1 MGSVIPIRHRRPARM
16 TWQKSATPETRESMQ
31 SLLILVIAF
40 SVVALAMAAAVVIAA
55 SNSWAEA
62 VPLMVVV
69 AVIALTKIVLANAA
83 FYVMIRSDAQAEAVY
98 AEKAAAKAGA
108 VLRRPLPSIP
118 PRSLN
123 PTPSRPRI
131 AAKNGFAKTDFSKTG
146 AAKLAVLASK
156 SPGKPPRTLH

>member
-1 MGSVIPIRHRRPARM
+1 MGSVIPIRRRRPARM

-31 SLLILVIAF
+31 SLLVLVIVF
-40 SVVALAMAAAVVIAA
+40 SVVALTMAAAVVVVA

-62 VPLMVVV
+62 VPLIVVV

-83 FYVMIRSDAQAEAVY
+83 FYVMIRSDAQAEAMY
-98 AEKAAAKAGA
+98 AEKTAAKAGA
-108 VLRRPLPSIP
+108 VLRRPLSSIP

-131 AAKNGFAKTDFSKTG
+131 AAKNGLAKSSG
-146 AAKLAVLASK
+146 AKLAVLAAK
-156 SPGKPPRTLH
+156 SSGKPPRPRP